1 MSARDF
7 SPCWDVSRRRE
18 GETAFSAVDAKAR
31 PARFNF
37 GRWAIA
43 LAAVLFAAG
52 PASPQGLIPVPYVG
66 DDLVPRPDVDVW
78 LRLIRNDKLDLIL
91 PSAMREHGIDMWIH
105 VARAGDPDPLA
116 YELGITDGYLIF
128 TDTGDRMERAA
139 FAGVFGGTGAIENI
153 DVMAS
158 PELAQAITGY
168 EYGNVD
174 FSVYNEIRDY
184 VAGHNPETIGVNFS
198 EWLAVADGIS
208 HTQYLKLE
216 RILGSELSSRIVSAE
231 YLITDFRSRRLSLE
245 VAVQA
250 MLLEMAR
257 QNAMTGLAN
266 IVPGETTIGD
276 VGGHIR
282 IYYSAVSERIREP
295 YATGWISHPQYVLQR
310 GDLFAWNGGA
320 DHFLDF
326 GFSSF
331 GVDTKVH
338 AYILREG
345 ETGVPESLQRVWDYG
360 KRAQGIIRDNVR
372 VGMTSGEALNGIV
385 AALEQEGYIY
395 TPFPDDPAT
404 DYRMI
409 QEYLGDSDTP
419 GFYIDLHAMGNNG
432 GDLVTLGPSI
442 APFRRDRDPFIM
454 HPNHIFAFEYAVHL
468 NIQERPGYPVT
479 INFSNPQVLTTNGV
493 EWIQDPNYGIYLIH

>member
-1 MSARDF
+1 MRVA
-7 SPCWDVSRRRE
+7 SPSWDVAGRWV
-18 GETAFSAVDAKAR
+18 GETVSSGVDAR
-31 PARFNF
+31 TRQTRFSI
-37 GRWAIA
+37 GRWLIA
-43 LAAVLFAAG
+43 LASVFCAAG
-52 PASPQGLIPVPYVG
+52 PASSQGLIPVPYA
-66 DDLVPRPDVDVW
+66 DDDMVPRPDVNVW

-91 PSAMREHGIDMWIH
+91 PGAMREHGIDMWIH

-116 YELGITDGYLIF
+116 YEFGITDGYLIF
-128 TDTGDRMERAA
+128 TDVGDRMERAA
-139 FAGVFGGTGAIENI
+139 FAGVFGGTGAVENI

-174 FSVYNEIRDY
+174 FAVYDEIRDY
-184 VAGHNPETIGVNFS
+184 VAGHDPETIGVNYS

-208 HTQYLKLE
+208 HTQYQKLE
-216 RILGSELSSRIVSAE
+216 RILGPELSSRIVSAE

-250 MLLEMAR
+250 MLLDIAR
-257 QNAMTGLAN
+257 QDAMTQLAN
-266 IVPGETTIGD
+266 IEPGRTTIGEL
-276 VGGHIR
+276 GGASR

-295 YATGWISHPQYVLQR
+295 WATGWISHPEYVFQR
-310 GDLFAWNGGA
+310 GDLFAWNSMGE
-320 DHFLDF
+320 FLDY

-360 KRAQGIIRDNVR
+360 KRAQGIIRENVR
-372 VGMTSGEALNGIV
+372 VGMTAGESLQAIIG
-385 AALEQEGYIY
+385 ALEQEGYIY

-409 QEYLGDSDTP
+409 QEYLGDSDSP
-419 GFYIDLHAMGNNG
+419 GFYLDLHAMGNNG

-442 APFRRDRDPFIM
+442 APFRRDRDGFIM

-468 NIQERPGYPVT
+468 NIPERPGYPLT

>member
-1 MSARDF
+1 MSEQDF
-7 SPCWDVSRRRE
+7 NPWWEVDRRRG
-18 GETAFSAVDAKAR
+18 GETAVPEVDAIIRHAR
-31 PARFNF
+31 NCC

-43 LAAVLFAAG
+43 LAAAFLMAAG
-52 PASPQGLIPVPYVG
+52 PAASQGQIPVPYAG
-66 DDLVPRPDVDVW
+66 DSYPRPDVNVW

-91 PSAMREHGIDMWIH
+91 PGAMREHGIDMWIH

-116 YELGITDGYLIF
+116 YEFGITDGYLIF
-128 TDTGDRMERAA
+128 TDVGDRVERAV
-139 FAGVFGGTGAIENI
+139 FGGVFGGSGAIENI
-153 DVMAS
+153 DVVAS

-174 FSVYNEIRDY
+174 FSVYDEIRDY
-184 VAGHNPETIGVNFS
+184 VAGHDPGTVGVNYS

-208 HTQYLKLE
+208 HTQFQKLE
-216 RILGSELSSRIVSAE
+216 RILGPELSSRIVSAE

-250 MLLEMAR
+250 MLLEAAR
-257 QNAMTGLAN
+257 QDAMTQLAN
-266 IVPGETTIGD
+266 IEPGRTTIGEL
-276 VGGHIR
+276 GGGSR

-295 YATGWISHPQYVLQR
+295 YATGWISHPEYVFQR
-310 GDLFAWNGGA
+310 GDLFAWNSSA

-338 AYILREG
+338 AYILRAG

-360 KRAQGIIRDNVR
+360 KKAQGIIRQNVR
-372 VGMTSGEALNGIV
+372 VGMTAGESLDRII

-409 QEYLGDSDTP
+409 QEYLQDSDQP
-419 GFYIDLHAMGNNG
+419 GFYLDLHAMGNNG

-442 APFRRDRDPFIM
+442 APFRRDRDDFIM

-468 NIQERPGYPVT
+468 NIPERPGYPLT

-493 EWIQDPNYGIYLIH
+493 EWIQDPNYGIYLIQ